1 MTACI
6 HCGANIA
13 SEENFCGTC
22 GARQT
27 RDSMGVSSIGGTSQS
42 GAEGMVS
49 HYSQKLADGNSTMT
63 PEEGKGASAIGTG
76 PLVESEESP
85 GETSRAGDAP
95 PRRQK
100 PKALA
105 GGKVL
110 NHRYEIVRRIGGGGM
125 GAGYLAKDKK
135 PGAAPR
141 ALKKNIESHP
151 HDPHNTQTA
160 ADV

>member
-6 HCGANIA
+6 NCGANIA

-27 RDSMGVSSIGGTSQS
+27 RDPMGVSGIGGASHS
-42 GAEGMVS
+42 EGDGMVS
-49 HYSQKLADGNSTMT
+49 HYSQKLADGNSTMAPSEELRT
-63 PEEGKGASAIGTG
+63 PSAPSAKGTG
-76 PLVESEESP
+76 ELAESEESP
-85 GETSRAGDAP
+85 GEPSRAGDAP

-125 GAGYLAKDKK
+125 GAVYLAKDKNL
-135 PGAAPR
+135 GDAAR
-141 ALKKNIESHP
+141 AVKE
-151 HDPHNTQTA
+151 
-160 ADV
+160 